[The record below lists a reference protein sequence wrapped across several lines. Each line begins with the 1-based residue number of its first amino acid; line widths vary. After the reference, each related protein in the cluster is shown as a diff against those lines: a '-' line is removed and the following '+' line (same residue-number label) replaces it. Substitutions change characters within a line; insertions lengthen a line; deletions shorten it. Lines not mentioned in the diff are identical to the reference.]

1 MRLLIVLLAV
11 AAPLSAQPASDW
23 EHNFGGYWKNLFTAS
38 RTIVN
43 RERFGDL
50 LGRLRLTYDGRY
62 KDWFQVQ
69 VAYDN
74 EAHFGNLI
82 RQPEFTLVRDRQ
94 AAAWLDLHAVV
105 AEGEHA
111 YWDTSLYR
119 GSVTL
124 RKGGLGITLGRQR
137 IGWGT
142 ARFWSPADAFN
153 PLSPL
158 QLEPEER
165 QGVDGAYLEWN
176 FSGNWTCAAAV
187 LPQNRFSDGTVAV
200 RLATTAR
207 SWDVAAFFGR
217 FERDW
222 MGGMEAAGQWGGAG
236 LRAEATYRKRDPSRP
251 ENDAFRF
258 TAGADYAFAN
268 TLYVVGEYFYN
279 QGQPAL
285 GPGFSPASLLRF
297 TTEIFTLNRH
307 FLSGGAGYDVTPLF
321 RVEAYAVVDLAGAGV
336 FFQPQALYNLTPNT
350 DLRAGAQLFASRPGG
365 DFEPLSNLFFVE
377 AVVHF

>member
-1 MRLLIVLLAV
+1 MKLAAAMLLL
-11 AAPLSAQPASDW
+11 AAPLAAQTAGSW
-23 EHNFGGYWKNLFTAS
+23 EHLFGGYWKNLLGAS
-38 RTIVN
+38 RTVVN
-43 RERFGDL
+43 REPFADL
-50 LGRLRLTYDGRY
+50 LARLRLTYDGRY
-62 KDWFQVQ
+62 QDWFQVQ

-82 RQPEFTLVRDRQ
+82 RQPEFALVRDRQ
-94 AAAWLDLHAVV
+94 AAAWFDLHAVPLDEKHV
-105 AEGEHA
+105 

-119 GSVTL
+119 ASVSF
-124 RKGGLGITLGRQR
+124 RKGGLSLTLGRQR

-176 FSGNWTCAAAV
+176 FSGNWICAAAV
-187 LPQNRFSDGTVAV
+187 LPQKRFSDGAVAA
-200 RLATTAR
+200 RLATTAGG
-207 SWDVAAFFGR
+207 WDIAGFLGR

-222 MGGMEAAGQWGGAG
+222 MGGVEAAGQWGGAG
-236 LRAEATYRKRDPSRP
+236 LRAEATYRKRDPRRP

-268 TLYVVGEYFYN
+268 TLYIVGEYFYN

-285 GPGFSPASLLRF
+285 GPGFSPAALLRF

-365 DFEPLSNLFFVE
+365 DFAPLSNLVFAE
-377 AVVHF
+377 LVVHF